1 MFVNG
6 RKIAGMKWITCLLLI
21 AATAF
26 AGCSNKKEAPVAA
39 APTNETAEVSGN
51 PLTAPADYLGVM
63 AKAQKSAVRVVDTAS
78 LDRAIQMFQ
87 VEEERF
93 PNNLQ
98 ELVAKRYMPSIPTP
112 PYGMKYDY
120 NPQTGKLRIVK
131 Q

>member
-1 MFVNG
+1 
-6 RKIAGMKWITCLLLI
+6 MKWITCLLLI
-21 AATAF
+21 VATAL
-26 AGCSNKKEAPVAA
+26 AGCSKKKEVPVAA
-39 APTNETAEVSGN
+39 APTNDTAEVSGN

-78 LDRAIQMFQ
+78 LDRAIQMFH

-98 ELVAKRYMPSIPTP
+98 ELVAKRYMPSIPAP

>member
-1 MFVNG
+1 MI
-6 RKIAGMKWITCLLLI
+6 RITSLLLVL
-21 AATAF
+21 ATVLI
-26 AGCSNKKEAPVAA
+26 GCSQKKEVPIAT
-39 APTNETAEVSGN
+39 APTNNPSGTSDN

-78 LDRAIQMFQ
+78 LDRAIQMFN

-98 ELVAKRYMPSIPTP
+98 ELVTKRYMPSIPAP

-120 NPQTGKLRIVK
+120 NPKTGQVRIIK